1 MSGKYPPTNRNNR
14 YNNGNNGNNSNNT
27 SKYRNDESN
36 KGSGPSFVNNYDNGN
51 GNGNGN
57 RYDNRRP
64 NRNNSRNENGASTG
78 SGTGYGGNENQNSG
92 LNINRNEI
100 ISNPDSENVDENATN
115 ATNVTNIEDNSYT
128 PKEFDKWED
137 LEGIISEEIMRGI
150 YGHGFDSPS
159 LIQRKALLTIFDKK
173 DIIAQA
179 QSGTGKTG
187 VFTIGVLQKVN
198 TEINKTQAMILA
210 PTRELAKQIYDVIT
224 SIGSMVKNIR
234 FHLLIGGTSTD
245 EDAHQLKTIMPHIIV
260 GCPGRVYDMMRR
272 NHIISK
278 DINLLVL
285 DEADEML
292 SVGFKDQIYNIFQ
305 YLSADIQVGLFSAT
319 MPNELQSLT
328 DKFMRNP
335 VRILVKSEMLTLEGI
350 KQYYVALNDDT
361 QKYATLKDIFNI
373 ISMSQCIIYCNSIKR
388 VMDLTDAMINDGFP
402 VCCIH
407 SNMDKTKRDEA
418 YTDFK
423 AGKHRVLISSNV
435 TSRGID
441 VQQVRTVLNF
451 DLPKC
456 IFNYLHRIGRSG
468 RWGRKGTAINFVTRW
483 DIKTMKDIERHYHT
497 IVEELP
503 SNITID

>member
-1 MSGKYPPTNRNNR
+1 MNRNNR
-14 YNNGNNGNNSNNT
+14 YNNSNSNSGNNTN
-27 SKYRNDESN
+27 KYRNDDTN
-36 KGSGPSFVNNYDNGN
+36 KGAGAGPSFVSGHDG
-51 GNGNGN
+51 GGGGN

-64 NRNNSRNENGASTG
+64 NRNNSRNDNGAG
-78 SGTGYGGNENQNSG
+78 LNENQNQNQSSG

-100 ISNPDSENVDENATN
+100 ISKLESENVVDGATN
-115 ATNVTNIEDNSYT
+115 TNPEDSSYA

-137 LEGIISEEIMRGI
+137 LEGVISEELMRGI
-150 YGHGFDSPS
+150 YAYGFDTPS

-187 VFTIGVLQKVN
+187 VFTIGVLQKVD
-198 TEINKTQAMILA
+198 TEVNKTQAMILA

-224 SIGSMVKNIR
+224 SIGSMIKNIR

-272 NHIISK
+272 NHINSK

-350 KQYYVALNDDT
+350 KQYYVALNDDN

-407 SNMDKTKRDEA
+407 SNMDKSKRDEA

-497 IVEELP
+497 IVDELP

>member
-1 MSGKYPPTNRNNR
+1 MSGKYNQMNRNNR
-14 YNNGNNGNNSNNT
+14 YNNNNGTN
-27 SKYRNDESN
+27 KYRNEDSN
-36 KGSGPSFVNNYDNGN
+36 KGTGPSFLSNYDNGN
-51 GNGNGN
+51 GNANGNGN
-57 RYDNRRP
+57 GNKYDNRR
-64 NRNNSRNENGASTG
+64 RNNTRNDS
-78 SGTGYGGNENQNSG
+78 GYGVNEYQNSG

-100 ISNPDSENVDENATN
+100 ISKPDVMNAENASTS
-115 ATNVTNIEDNSYT
+115 TTDMSVVDDYT

-137 LEGIISEEIMRGI
+137 LEGIISEDLMRGI
-150 YGHGFDSPS
+150 YAYGFDTPS
-159 LIQRKALLTIFDKK
+159 LIQRRALLTIFDNK

-198 TEINKTQAMILA
+198 AEINKTQAMILA

-224 SIGSMVKNIR
+224 SIGSIIKNIR

-272 NHIISK
+272 NNINSK
-278 DINLLVL
+278 DINFLVL

-305 YLSADIQVGLFSAT
+305 FLNADIQVGLFSAT

-407 SNMDKTKRDEA
+407 SNMDKSKRDEA

-483 DIKTMKDIERHYHT
+483 DIKTMKDIERQYHT
-497 IVEELP
+497 VIDELP
-503 SNITID
+503 SNIIID